1 MAQVVNPEL
10 VRNLR
15 PFFKGIDDSPVLR
28 VSVAN
33 VATPPTAAQL
43 TATFDSPANLPDG
56 WMGVVDDAGAGS
68 AVWLVIA
75 VSGGWWGIRLTKAL

>member
-1 MAQVVNPEL
+1 MAQVVNPEQ

-15 PFFKGIDDSPVLR
+15 PFFKGINDSPILR

-33 VATPPTAAQL
+33 VANPPTAAEL
-43 TATFDSPANLPDG
+43 TATFDAPANLPDG

-68 AVWLVIA
+68 AVWLVTA
-75 VSGGWWGIRLTKAL
+75 VGGDWWYEALTKAA